1 MIRSVLKKIDEK
13 ISLPLLTKIG
23 ATLLILYLLK
33 ATTTVWGTW
42 VSTIIS
48 ILEPFIIGFIL
59 AYVISP
65 LIEYLQKKGVPKNI
79 SIVIFWLVVIALFS
93 LLILVLLPIIY
104 DKIVAFLGSLVDGVR
119 WVNIKL
125 NVFIHPKE
133 EITIIDSLSATII
146 KFLQSYENWLPGF
159 VSSLPGF
166 MNTFLNVFT
175 TTLFSI
181 IIAIYMLFDFDRIKV
196 NIKKITHFLS
206 NNNEI
211 YLSRI
216 NEDVGVYI
224 KSLLILMFIK
234 FIEYSLFYYLIG
246 HQDWLIVAILT
257 AVGVMVP
264 YLGGTIANGIAILT
278 ALTLEPIRIF
288 FLLVGIVVLSNIDA
302 YVISPL
308 IHKKRSYLGPLTT
321 LFSVFAGGVIYGA
334 VGIMI
339 SVPLAIAI
347 RSAFY
352 VHAQITDPIKKD

>member
-1 MIRSVLKKIDEK
+1 MIRTLLKKIDEK
-13 ISLPLLTKIG
+13 ISLPLLTKVG

-42 VSTIIS
+42 VSTIIA
-48 ILEPFIIGFIL
+48 ILEPFIIGFVL

-65 LIEYLQKKGVPKNI
+65 LIEFLQKKGVPKNL
-79 SIVIFWLVVIALFS
+79 SIIIFWLIVLAMLALLTF
-93 LLILVLLPIIY
+93 VLLPIIY

-125 NVFIHPKE
+125 NEFIHPKE

-146 KFLQSYENWLPGF
+146 KFLESYETWLPGV

-181 IIAIYMLFDFDRIKV
+181 IIAIYMLFDFDKIKV
-196 NIKKITHFLS
+196 NIKKITSFFS
-206 NNNEI
+206 KNNEM
-211 YLSRI
+211 YLSEI
-216 NEDVGVYI
+216 NEDVSVYI
-224 KSLLILMFIK
+224 KSLLILMVIK
-234 FIEYSLFYYLIG
+234 FIEYSAFYFLVG

-257 AVGVMVP
+257 AIGVMVP

-278 ALTLEPIRIF
+278 ALTLAPGRILA
-288 FLLVGIVVLSNIDA
+288 LLVGIVILSNVDA

-321 LFSVFAGGVIYGA
+321 LFAVFAGGVIYGGI
-334 VGIMI
+334 GIMV
-339 SVPLAIAI
+339 SVPFAIAI
-347 RSAFY
+347 RSAFKVY
-352 VHAQITDPIKKD
+352 NELNDTTIDF